1 MYVISNGY
9 KVKYITLHYQWSN
22 DIVLIAI
29 RRPNLSFA
37 VQIPYKPKREPR
49 CRLLQRGSCEV

>member
-1 MYVISNGY
+1 MRIFLVTVPTKDYNRHEPPQKIDFVFIESNFE
-9 KVKYITLHYQWSN
+9 LA
-22 DIVLIAI
+22 L
-29 RRPNLSFA
+29 A